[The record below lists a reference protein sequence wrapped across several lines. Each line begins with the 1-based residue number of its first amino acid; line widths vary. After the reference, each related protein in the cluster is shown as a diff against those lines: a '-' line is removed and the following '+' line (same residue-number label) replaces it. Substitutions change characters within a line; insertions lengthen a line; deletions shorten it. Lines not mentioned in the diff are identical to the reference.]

1 VYKFIVVTD
10 TDTATGFRLAG
21 IDVMEIQDS
30 EEVRTLLPSLLLKD
44 DTGIIAINE
53 EYMMSLDEK
62 MMEKIEKSYR
72 PIIIPIP
79 SRVKRLDRTSY
90 IEGLL
95 RRAIGYNIVLRK

>member
-10 TDTATGFRLAG
+10 PDTATGFRLAG
-21 IDVMEIQDS
+21 IDVMEIQNS

-53 EYMMSLDEK
+53 DYMTSLDEK

>member
-1 VYKFIVVTD
+1 VVTD
-10 TDTATGFRLAG
+10 PDNATGFRLAG
-21 IDVMEIQDS
+21 IDVMEIQNT

-53 EYMMSLDEK
+53 DYMMSLDEK

-79 SRVKRLDRTSY
+79 SGVKRLDRTSY

>member
-10 TDTATGFRLAG
+10 PDNATGFRLAG
-21 IDVMEIQDS
+21 IDVMEIQNT

-53 EYMMSLDEK
+53 DYMMSLDEK

-79 SRVKRLDRTSY
+79 SGVKRLDRTSY

>member
-1 VYKFIVVTD
+1 MYKFVVVTD
-10 TDTATGFRLAG
+10 PDTAVGFRLAG
-21 IDVMEIQDS
+21 VDVLEIPNP
-30 EEVRTLLPSLLLKD
+30 EEVGALLPSLLLKD

-79 SRVKRLDRTSY
+79 SQAKRLDRTSY